1 MYEYQEKRY
10 THKYQRVLFKT
21 MILPKLKKS
30 ENSEDIQKIFRDN
43 ILSKLKQKFSN
54 EEQMNMRIE

>member
-1 MYEYQEKRY
+1 
-10 THKYQRVLFKT
+10 

-54 EEQMNMRIE
+54 EE